1 MEMEPRLQ
9 RRATGS
15 IMLKFVPLS
24 KRLIVIRRIIRA
36 YFFESKYGMDI
47 ITRRRT
53 SAAKRSPMYAN
64 ADNHIYIF
72 EYEVRMNLCQFEV
85 SVSLTRVRKN

>member
-15 IMLKFVPLS
+15 IVLKFVPLS

-36 YFFESKYGMDI
+36 YFFESKYGMNI
-47 ITRRRT
+47 ITRLRT
-53 SAAKRSPMYAN
+53 NAAEKSPMYAN
-64 ADNHIYIF
+64 TDDHIYIF
-72 EYEVRMNLCQFEV
+72 EYEIRMNLYQFEV
-85 SVSLTRVRKN
+85 SVSLTRMRNN